1 MLVKVLVVVCVMV
14 FLIGFLFICCR
25 TTATSDP
32 PKEYRFKPGDLVLIS
47 DIKIPGRIA
56 YKSGYRDWVVRYFDH
71 IGTEQFVAFFEDELE
86 PRSSDVEKDSP

>member
-1 MLVKVLVVVCVMV
+1 MLVKILVVVCVMV

-25 TTATSDP
+25 TTATSN
-32 PKEYRFKPGDLVLIS
+32 PKQYRFKPGDLVLIS

-71 IGTEQFVAFFEDELE
+71 IGNEQFVAFFEDELE